1 MPDISEQ
8 ELSNTIEQLSKALS
22 SAVGKAE
29 RVSKHCSK
37 IDTAPAEKEERSANK
52 SPSRGIL

>member
-1 MPDISEQ
+1 MSDISEQ

-22 SAVGKAE
+22 SKVGKPE

-37 IDTAPAEKEERSANK
+37 TDTVPAAKEEWSAIK